1 MSSKRA
7 GTVTTPRSG
16 LLFHFTHRLNLPSVI
31 AYGLRSDSAVR
42 ADGSLAVEVGED
54 RIKEQRRRRGVP
66 IGPGG
71 VVADY
76 VPFYFAARSPM
87 LYAISRG
94 NVPAYQDGQNPLV
107 YLVTDLD
114 RLQKVGC
121 RFVFTD
127 RNAYYQTATYAEDPA
142 ELDQLVDWELMEAT
156 MWNNTAA
163 EPDRMER
170 RMAELWCTNRCRSRR
185 SWPWAYAR
193 RRSPAPSPRYSVRS
207 TIRRRSSFGRTGITE
222 GRSGDSRCTR

>member
-1 MSSKRA
+1 M
-7 GTVTTPRSG
+7 TTPQRCS
-16 LLFHFTHRLNLPSVI
+16 LFHFTHIANLPSVI
-31 AYGLRSDSAVR
+31 THGLRSDTAVR
-42 ADGSLAVEVGED
+42 ADGLLAVEVGED
-54 RIKEQRRRRGVP
+54 RIKEQRRRRSVP

-87 LYAISRG
+87 LYTINRG
-94 NVPAYQDGQNPLV
+94 NVPAYRSGQDPLV
-107 YLVTDLD
+107 YLVTNVA
-114 RLQKVGC
+114 RLQKVDC

-142 ELDQLVDWELMEAT
+142 DLDQLVDWALMEST

-170 RMAELWCTNRCRSRR
+170 RMAEFLVHGSVPFSAVMAVGIRSEVTAGAVAEVLGTLDD
-185 SWPWAYAR
+185 P
-193 RRSPAPSPRYSVRS
+193 PQVLVRP
-207 TIRRRSSFGRTGITE
+207 
-222 GRSGDSRCTR
+222 DWYY

>member
-170 RMAELWCTNRCRSRR
+170 RMAELLVHESVPF
-185 SWPWAYAR
+185 SAVLAVG
-193 RRSPAPSPRYSVRS
+193 VRS
-207 TIRRRSSFGRTGITE
+207 AAIASASAVAEVLGTLDDPPPVLVRPKWY
-222 GRSGDSRCTR
+222 C

>member
-94 NVPAYQDGQNPLV
+94 NVPAYQDGQDPLV

-114 RLQKVGC
+114 RLQGVGC

-142 ELDQLVDWELMEAT
+142 ELDQLVDWALMEAT

-170 RMAELWCTNRCRSRR
+170 RMAELLVHESVPF
-185 SWPWAYAR
+185 SAVLAVG
-193 RRSPAPSPRYSVRS
+193 VRS
-207 TIRRRSSFGRTGITE
+207 AAIASASAVAEVLGTLDDPPPVLVRPKWY
-222 GRSGDSRCTR
+222 C

>member
-66 IGPGG
+66 MGPGG

-170 RMAELWCTNRCRSRR
+170 RMAELLVHESVPF
-185 SWPWAYAR
+185 SAVLAVG
-193 RRSPAPSPRYSVRS
+193 VRS
-207 TIRRRSSFGRTGITE
+207 AAIASASAVAEVLGTLDDPPPVLVRPKWY
-222 GRSGDSRCTR
+222 C

>member
-1 MSSKRA
+1 MVVRVSPPRPPVDRLRRVDVFVVLVRRA
-7 GTVTTPRSG
+7 TARDQRGARTV
-16 LLFHFTHRLNLPSVI
+16 
-31 AYGLRSDSAVR
+31 VR
-42 ADGSLAVEVGED
+42 RQAAGDPAAPVQVDEE
-54 RIKEQRRRRGVP
+54 RRAFRRRGVP

-94 NVPAYQDGQNPLV
+94 NVPAYQDGQDPLV

-170 RMAELWCTNRCRSRR
+170 RMAELLVHESVPF
-185 SWPWAYAR
+185 SAVLAVG
-193 RRSPAPSPRYSVRS
+193 VRS
-207 TIRRRSSFGRTGITE
+207 AAIASASAVAEVLGTLDDPPPVLVRPNWYY
-222 GRSGDSRCTR
+222 

>member
-1 MSSKRA
+1 MSSERGSA
-7 GTVTTPRSG
+7 VTTPRRG
-16 LLFHFTHRLNLPSVI
+16 LLFHFTHVANLPSVI
-31 AYGLRSDSAVR
+31 AHGLRSDSAVR

-54 RIKEQRRRRGVP
+54 RIKEQRRRRNVP

-87 LYAISRG
+87 LYTINRG
-94 NVPAYQDGQNPLV
+94 NVPAYQDGQDPLV
-107 YLVTDLD
+107 YLVTDVA
-114 RLQKVGC
+114 RLQQVGC

-142 ELDQLVDWELMEAT
+142 RLDELVDWPLMEAT

-170 RMAELWCTNRCRSRR
+170 RMAEFLVHGSVPFSAVT
-185 SWPWAYAR
+185 AVG
-193 RRSPAPSPRYSVRS
+193 VRS
-207 TIRRRSSFGRTGITE
+207 EAMTTAVAE
-222 GRSGDSRCTR
+222 VLCTLDDPPKVVVRPDWYY

>member
-66 IGPGG
+66 MGPGG

-170 RMAELWCTNRCRSRR
+170 RMAELLVHESVPF
-185 SWPWAYAR
+185 SAVLAVG
-193 RRSPAPSPRYSVRS
+193 VRS
-207 TIRRRSSFGRTGITE
+207 AAIASAVAEVLGTLDDPPPVLVRPNWYY
-222 GRSGDSRCTR
+222 

>member
-66 IGPGG
+66 MGPGG

-170 RMAELWCTNRCRSRR
+170 RMAELLVHESVPF
-185 SWPWAYAR
+185 SAVLAVG
-193 RRSPAPSPRYSVRS
+193 VRS
-207 TIRRRSSFGRTGITE
+207 AAIASASAVAEVLGTLDDPPPVLVRPNWYY
-222 GRSGDSRCTR
+222 

>member
-66 IGPGG
+66 MGPGG

-170 RMAELWCTNRCRSRR
+170 RMAELPVHKSVPF
-185 SWPWAYAR
+185 SAVLAVG
-193 RRSPAPSPRYSVRS
+193 VRS
-207 TIRRRSSFGRTGITE
+207 AAIASAVAEVLGTLDDPPPVLVRPNWYY
-222 GRSGDSRCTR
+222 

>member
-1 MSSKRA
+1 M
-7 GTVTTPRSG
+7 
-16 LLFHFTHRLNLPSVI
+16 
-31 AYGLRSDSAVR
+31 
-42 ADGSLAVEVGED
+42 
-54 RIKEQRRRRGVP
+54 KEQRRRRGVP

-87 LYAISRG
+87 LYAISSG
-94 NVPAYQDGQNPLV
+94 NVPAYQDDQNPLV

-170 RMAELWCTNRCRSRR
+170 RMAELPVHKSVPF
-185 SWPWAYAR
+185 SAVLAVGVPR
-193 RRSPAPSPRYSVRS
+193 RRSPVPSPRYSVRS

>member
-1 MSSKRA
+1 M
-7 GTVTTPRSG
+7 
-16 LLFHFTHRLNLPSVI
+16 
-31 AYGLRSDSAVR
+31 
-42 ADGSLAVEVGED
+42 
-54 RIKEQRRRRGVP
+54 
-66 IGPGG
+66 GPGG

-170 RMAELWCTNRCRSRR
+170 RMAELLVHESVPF
-185 SWPWAYAR
+185 SAVLAVG
-193 RRSPAPSPRYSVRS
+193 VRS
-207 TIRRRSSFGRTGITE
+207 AAIASAVAEVLGTLDDPPPVLVRPNWYY
-222 GRSGDSRCTR
+222 